1 LEALKYPFKTMGI
14 RQNIFISIMIHTM
27 IITSAFIVGSSAR
40 DTACRVPES
49 YMMVSLFKEMTGIT
63 SITSQRTKKG
73 EDKILP
79 PPFPPPRGKRV
90 REGVYMDKIA
100 SPEPTLS
107 RKIASPRLMSGLA
120 MTSEGARNDTPA
132 NPSNPSAT
140 DAIPGNSKASTA
152 ISVSRITGQIPSEE
166 FISKSQSG
174 DKILDNTKGGS
185 GKCGAD
191 SIYAFIRSAIEKAKT
206 YPFLARKK
214 GIEGTVIT
222 VFTINSQGY
231 PKNVRVEK
239 SSGSEIL
246 DSAALNIIAKAA
258 PFPRVDG
265 HIVIPITFSLMKNV
279 SLHQND

>member
-1 LEALKYPFKTMGI
+1 
-14 RQNIFISIMIHTM
+14 MIHTM
-27 IITSAFIVGSSAR
+27 IITSVFIVGSSAR

-49 YMMVSLFKEMTGIT
+49 YMIVSLIKEMTGIT
-63 SITSQRTKKG
+63 SIASQRTKKDG
-73 EDKILP
+73 DENYP
-79 PPFPPPRGKRV
+79 PPFPTPQGRV

-100 SPEPTLS
+100 SPELTLS
-107 RKIASPRLMSGLA
+107 RKIATTDFVSLA

-132 NPSNPSAT
+132 NSSDT
-140 DAIPGNSKASTA
+140 DVIPGSSKASTA

-166 FISKSQSG
+166 FIAKSQSG

-185 GKCGAD
+185 GKDGAD

-222 VFTINSQGY
+222 VFAINSQGY

>member
-1 LEALKYPFKTMGI
+1 
-14 RQNIFISIMIHTM
+14 M

-79 PPFPPPRGKRV
+79 PPFPPPRGERV

-100 SPEPTLS
+100 SLEPALS
-107 RKIASPRLMSGLA
+107 RTIASTDFVSLA
-120 MTSEGARNDTPA
+120 MTSEGARNNTPA
-132 NPSNPSAT
+132 NPSDT
-140 DAIPGNSKASTA
+140 DVIPGSSKASTA

-246 DSAALNIIAKAA
+246 NSAALNIIAKAA
-258 PFPRVDG
+258 PFPSVDG

>member
-1 LEALKYPFKTMGI
+1 
-14 RQNIFISIMIHTM
+14 M
-27 IITSAFIVGSSAR
+27 IITSVFIVGSSAR

-63 SITSQRTKKG
+63 SVTSQRTKKD
-73 EDKILP
+73 EDKIPP
-79 PPFPPPRGKRV
+79 PPFPPPQGGRV
-90 REGVYMDKIA
+90 REGMYMDKIA
-100 SPEPTLS
+100 MTDFVS
-107 RKIASPRLMSGLA
+107 LA
-120 MTSEGARNDTPA
+120 MTSEGVRNDTPA
-132 NPSNPSAT
+132 NPSDT
-140 DAIPGNSKASTA
+140 DVIPGSSKASTA

-185 GKCGAD
+185 GKDGAD

-222 VFTINSQGY
+222 VFAINSQGY

-265 HIVIPITFSLMKNV
+265 HIVIPLTFSLMKNV

>member
-1 LEALKYPFKTMGI
+1 MSI
-14 RQNIFISIMIHTM
+14 RQNIFLSIIIHTM
-27 IITSAFIVGSSAR
+27 IITSVFIVVSSAR

-49 YMMVSLFKEMTGIT
+49 YMVVSLFKEMAGIT
-63 SITSQRTKKG
+63 SITSQNKKIS
-73 EDKILP
+73 EDKIPP
-79 PPFPPPRGKRV
+79 PPFSPPQGGRV
-90 REGVYMDKIA
+90 REAVYMDKIA

-107 RKIASPRLMSGLA
+107 RTSASPRLMSGLA

-132 NPSNPSAT
+132 NPSDN
-140 DAIPGNSKASTA
+140 DVIPGSSKASTA

-166 FISKSQSG
+166 FMAKSQSG

-185 GKCGAD
+185 GKDGAD

-258 PFPRVDG
+258 PFPRVDE